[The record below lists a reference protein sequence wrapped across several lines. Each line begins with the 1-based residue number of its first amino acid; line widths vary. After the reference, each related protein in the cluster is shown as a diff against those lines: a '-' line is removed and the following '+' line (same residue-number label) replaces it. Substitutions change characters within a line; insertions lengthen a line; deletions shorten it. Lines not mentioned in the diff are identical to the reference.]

1 MSANL
6 LAMNDELYAYLD
18 QVSGREP
25 PALAALREETM
36 KDPRFNMAVSPM
48 EGQFLGVLV
57 RMLNARKI
65 CEVGVYTGYSS
76 LSMALALPPGGHI
89 WCFDLS
95 EPWTSVA
102 KKHWQA
108 AGVAD
113 RITLR
118 LAPGADSMQWL
129 LDTGHAGTFDLVFID
144 ADKPSYREY
153 WELAHALLRTGGTII
168 ADNTM
173 FQGYVPASMTD
184 AAIRA
189 ATARRPP
196 EVQQEIVNAAH
207 AIRAFNAAVHADKR
221 FAISLEL
228 KPSASRQKIWNSRVD
243 KFVSGVSRPRRRCNA
258 SRCATSAS
266 RCTRPAATCVT
277 ASSNTC
283 GALLLVM

>member
-18 QVSGREP
+18 SVGGREP
-25 PALAALREETM
+25 PPLAALREETM

-89 WCFDLS
+89 WCFDVS
-95 EPWTSVA
+95 ETWTNVA

-118 LAPGADSMQWL
+118 LAPGAKSMQWL

-144 ADKPSYREY
+144 ADKPSYHKY
-153 WELAHALLRTGGTII
+153 WDLAHALLRKGGTAI

-173 FQGYVPASMTD
+173 FQSFVPPRVSD
-184 AAIRA
+184 ADVRA
-189 ATARRPP
+189 RVANRPP
-196 EVQQEIVNAAH
+196 AVQEEIVASLH
-207 AIRAFNAAVHADKR
+207 AIRAFNTRVHADQR
-221 FAISLEL
+221 YAISVV
-228 KPSASRQKIWNSRVD
+228 PVGD
-243 KFVSGVSRPRRRCNA
+243 GMTFGVKLQA
-258 SRCATSAS
+258 
-266 RCTRPAATCVT
+266 
-277 ASSNTC
+277 
-283 GALLLVM
+283 